1 MTLEFQLGLLAM
13 AYDRRS
19 KNNVLACI
27 DHALR
32 LHNQTGSNAA
42 IVAVFINLLCEL
54 ASPAA
59 IREMQRLAGAAAGSS
74 SGESSCTTKD
84 PAETSHG
91 SSVFSTDSGSSL
103 ETQVQAGRSAAG
115 SNSGDKSSDTLD
127 PEETSDGSSIFSI
140 ETDVEG
146 EVQVLAGSHVAWS
159 TPRDSFNLPTGF
171 SFDTEGQEEM
181 MRMPVAGYGSEWTH
195 SDSDTLDNGDPTET
209 FDESAYK

>member
-13 AYDRRS
+13 AYDRCS
-19 KNNVLACI
+19 KKNVFTCI
-27 DHALR
+27 DDTLR
-32 LHNQTGSNAA
+32 VHYQTGSNAA
-42 IVAVFINLLCEL
+42 LVAVFINVIREP

-74 SGESSCTTKD
+74 SGESSCTAKD

-91 SSVFSTDSGSSL
+91 SSVFSTDSISSL
-103 ETQVQAGRSAAG
+103 ETQVLAGRSAAG

-146 EVQVLAGSHVAWS
+146 EVIAIHWTMENQQKHS
-159 TPRDSFNLPTGF
+159 T
-171 SFDTEGQEEM
+171 
-181 MRMPVAGYGSEWTH
+181 
-195 SDSDTLDNGDPTET
+195 TLHKSKD
-209 FDESAYK
+209 

>member
-1 MTLEFQLGLLAM
+1 MTLEFQLGLLAV
-13 AYDRRS
+13 AYNRRL
-19 KNNVLACI
+19 KNNVFACI
-27 DHALR
+27 DDTLR
-32 LHNQTGSNAA
+32 VHNQTGSNAA
-42 IVAVFINLLCEL
+42 LVAVFINVIREL

-74 SGESSCTTKD
+74 SGGSSCTTKD

-91 SSVFSTDSGSSL
+91 SSVFSTDSVSSL
-103 ETQVQAGRSAAG
+103 ETQVQAGRCAAG
-115 SNSGDKSSDTLD
+115 SNSGDKSSDTLE

-146 EVQVLAGSHVAWS
+146 EVQVLAGSRVAWS

-181 MRMPVAGYGSEWTH
+181 MGMPVTGHSSEWTH
-195 SDSDTLDNGDPTET
+195 SDSDTLDKGEPTEA
-209 FDESAYK
+209 FDDSA